1 MKGMEDATF
10 LEEETFIGCSS
21 REHLHK
27 GAYKKGVLKLLTLLF
42 PELMIVLYGG
52 STFKSVDA
60 NLRCD
65 HSIETSS
72 AVLSHNAICMS
83 VFYFWNF

>member
-1 MKGMEDATF
+1 MKRMEDATF

-52 STFKSVDA
+52 S
-60 NLRCD
+60 
-65 HSIETSS
+65 
-72 AVLSHNAICMS
+72 
-83 VFYFWNF
+83 NF